1 VTNFALD
8 LADPSL
14 WEGGFSDEVFTELRH
29 RAPVYHQEL
38 SNLVNDQLGREFWVC
53 TRHAEVTQV
62 HRDYETF
69 TATDGPLIQEV
80 GLFAA
85 YPAIVNLDPPDHT
98 KRRRII
104 TKAFTPRAVAK
115 LEDGIR
121 SRAHLMAKS
130 LLDNGGGEFVDL
142 AAGLP
147 ISVIGDIVGIPGED
161 RPRVFELIA
170 QVLKLA
176 GAGIATPEG
185 DNLRPFMELF
195 EYASELTAHKREN
208 PVDDIWST
216 LCTAELEDHDG
227 SRFLLSANELEI
239 FFFILGLAG
248 SDTTR
253 NALCDGIRAFV
264 ANPEQADRYRQDPQ
278 SRRTAVEEV
287 LRFSTPIM
295 FWVRGATRDV
305 ELAGAR
311 ISEGARV
318 VTMLRSANRDE
329 DVFDRPF
336 DFDIT
341 RDPNPHVAFGGG
353 GAHHCLGAM
362 LARAEIRAALDE
374 LLLTTDDI
382 EVGEPQIQH
391 PNMASNMTVYES
403 LPIVLSPLKR
413 GLSTTRTMSAKE
425 RH

>member
-1 VTNFALD
+1 VTEIALD

-14 WEGGFSDEVFTELRH
+14 WAGGFSDEVFTELRH
-29 RAPVYHQEL
+29 HAPVHHQEL
-38 SNLVNDQLGREFWVC
+38 TNLVNDQLGREFWVC

-62 HRDYETF
+62 HRDSETF
-69 TATDGPLIQEV
+69 TATDGPLIQDV

-85 YPAIVNLDPPDHT
+85 YPSIVNLDPPDHT

-104 TKAFTPRAVAK
+104 AKAFTPRAVAK

-130 LLDNGGGEFVDL
+130 LLDNRGGEFVDL

-147 ISVIGDIVGIPGED
+147 ISVIGDIVGIPDDD
-161 RPRVFELIA
+161 RTRVFELIG

-176 GAGIATPEG
+176 GAGIATPDG
-185 DNLRPFMELF
+185 DSLRPFMELF
-195 EYASELTAHKREN
+195 EYASELTADKRDK
-208 PVDDIWST
+208 PVDDIWSA
-216 LCTAELEDHDG
+216 LCTAEIEDEDG
-227 SRFLLSANELEI
+227 SRFLLPANELEI

-264 ANPEQADRYRQDPQ
+264 ANPEQADRYRRDPQ

-287 LRFSTPIM
+287 LRYSTPIM

-305 ELAGAR
+305 VLGETHIA
-311 ISEGARV
+311 EGARV

-329 DVFDRPF
+329 DVFDQPF

-362 LARAEIRAALDE
+362 LARVEIRAALDE

-382 EVGEPQIQH
+382 GVGEPQIQH
-391 PNMASNMTVYES
+391 PNMSSNMTVYES
-403 LPIVLSPLKR
+403 LPIVLSPVKGGR
-413 GLSTTRTMSAKE
+413 STVHTMSAKE

>member
-1 VTNFALD
+1 MTEIALD
-8 LADPSL
+8 LADTSL
-14 WEGGFSDEVFTELRH
+14 WAGGFSDEVFTELRH
-29 RAPVYHQEL
+29 CAPVYHQQL
-38 SNLVNDQLGREFWVC
+38 TALVNDQLGREFWVC
-53 TRHAEVTQV
+53 TRHAEVSQV

-104 TKAFTPRAVAK
+104 SKAFTPRAVAK

-121 SRAHLMAKS
+121 SRAHLMARS
-130 LLDNGGGEFVDL
+130 LLDNHGGEFVDL

-161 RPRVFELIA
+161 RPRVFELIT

-195 EYASELTAHKREN
+195 EYASELTARKRDN
-208 PVDDIWST
+208 PVDDIWSA
-216 LCTAELEDHDG
+216 LCTAEVDEEDG
-227 SRFLLSANELEI
+227 SRFLLPANELEI

-264 ANPEQADRYRQDPQ
+264 ASPEQADRYRRDPQ
-278 SRRTAVEEV
+278 VRRTAVEEV
-287 LRFSTPIM
+287 LRYSTPIM

-305 ELAGAR
+305 LLADTL
-311 ISEGARV
+311 IPQGARV

-329 DVFDRPF
+329 EVFNRPF

-374 LLLTTDDI
+374 VLLTTDDI
-382 EVGEPQIQH
+382 GVGEPQIQH
-391 PNMASNMTVYES
+391 PNMSSNMAVYES
-403 LPIVLSPLKR
+403 LPIVLSPNKGR
-413 GLSTTRTMSAKE
+413 STIHTMSAKE